1 MIKVSVNAFT
11 PKTIKTGTN
20 SWTSQGLKISSNKFT
35 RKQLKIGEKAWNGLN
50 LSDGGLGDNLLSPSP
65 FGVNEDGFSHF
76 QNINQPDVSHTKTQ
90 QDLTHVIPVQPEIG
104 R

>member
-1 MIKVSVNAFT
+1 MIKVSSNAFT

-65 FGVNEDGFSHF
+65 FGVDELSFSHF
-76 QNINQPDVSHTKTQ
+76 QAVTQP
-90 QDLTHVIPVQPEIG
+90 DLTHGVTQTDIVHTIPTQPEVG
-104 R
+104 H